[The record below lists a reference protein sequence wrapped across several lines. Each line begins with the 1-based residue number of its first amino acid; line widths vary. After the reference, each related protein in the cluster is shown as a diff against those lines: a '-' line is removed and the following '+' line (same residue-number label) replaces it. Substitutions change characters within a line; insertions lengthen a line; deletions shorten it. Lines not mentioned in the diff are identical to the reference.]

1 MKHLTIL
8 VPEVQ
13 NNVITIAAAYE
24 IFASANAYWKETGRK
39 ELFTIELAG
48 ISEKVDF
55 QGGLFTAKATCQ
67 HLSYNQ
73 NQSRSLFLQ

>member
-13 NNVITIAAAYE
+13 NNIISIAAIHE
-24 IFASANAYWKETGRK
+24 IFATANAYWKETSKK

-55 QGGLFTAKATCQ
+55 
-67 HLSYNQ
+67 
-73 NQSRSLFLQ
+73 